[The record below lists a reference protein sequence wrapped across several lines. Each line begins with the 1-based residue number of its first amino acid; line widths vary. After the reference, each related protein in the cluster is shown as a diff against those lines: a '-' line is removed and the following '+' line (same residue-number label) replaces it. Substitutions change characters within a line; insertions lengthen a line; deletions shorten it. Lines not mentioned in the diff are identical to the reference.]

1 MSAAPAPDTIAIEV
15 EGAVTTL
22 TLNRP
27 QALNA
32 LTGPLMTELTRAVA
46 AIAEDP
52 RVRCVVLTGAGRGF
66 CSGQALDEYP
76 DVDAL
81 TGSIGPILRERY
93 LPLLRRLRDLD
104 RPVVA
109 AVNGVTAGAG
119 LSLAL
124 ACDLRLASDAATF
137 TCGFSRVGLVPDA
150 GATFFLPRVVG
161 HGRAFELACRPER
174 IDAAEALRLGLV
186 NQVLPAASFPE
197 AVRAFAADLAS
208 GPTRALALTK
218 QALNHSLEAT
228 LEEQLEMELTCQQL
242 AAQTDD
248 FREAIAAFRSRRPP
262 RFGGR

>member
-1 MSAAPAPDTIAIEV
+1 MSVVPAPDTIEV
-15 EGAVTTL
+15 ETEGAVTIL

-32 LTGPLMTELTRAVA
+32 LTGPLMAELTRALA
-46 AIAEDP
+46 TIADEP

-76 DVDAL
+76 DTGAL
-81 TGSIGPILRERY
+81 ADRIGSILRERY

-109 AVNGVTAGAG
+109 AVNGVAAGAG

-161 HGRAFELACRPER
+161 HGRAFEVALRTER
-174 IDAAEALRLGLV
+174 IDAQEALRLGLV
-186 NQVLPAASFPE
+186 NQVFPAASFRE
-197 AVRAFAADLAS
+197 AVRAFAADLAA

-218 QALNHSLEAT
+218 RALSHSLEAT
-228 LEEQLEMELTCQQL
+228 LEEQLEIELTCQQL
-242 AAQTDD
+242 AGQTDD
-248 FREAIAAFRSRRPP
+248 FREAVAAFQARRAPH
-262 RFGGR
+262 FTGQ